1 MKYIKK
7 FENLTEG
14 PEYGDYAIF
23 YYDDLAEYAY
33 HAKLN
38 SERKK
43 FINSNVGMVIN
54 VSNKENLWIEIQY
67 DEEIPT
73 YNNNKILLTK
83 DNMIAYS
90 KDKDELEARLSA
102 NKYNL

>member
-7 FENLTEG
+7 FEKIAEG
-14 PEYGDYAIF
+14 PGYGDDGIF
-23 YYDDLAEYAY
+23 DQDELVEDAY